1 MYVTIGSDTGGLR
14 RVLPYERVQSCC
26 CSCLAGIHLPPF
38 RVLFLTSKINLIHS
52 RHFFRRVITLARTV
66 LEDASF
72 IASCLVG
79 KSKRFLLQCGY
90 DDRLFTTP
98 VTESQIR
105 MHLASRKESI
115 FISLFL
121 DDTIVGSCEL
131 SCTSSGNKTVCTLMR
146 FIIVE
151 KFRGQGIGS
160 TSLAK
165 ITDYVQNTLH
175 ANVFRLFVYA
185 FNENAVSC
193 YEKNGFKKIE
203 SYSRDDGNS
212 VYRME
217 VKLTA

>member
-1 MYVTIGSDTGGLR
+1 
-14 RVLPYERVQSCC
+14 
-26 CSCLAGIHLPPF
+26 
-38 RVLFLTSKINLIHS
+38 
-52 RHFFRRVITLARTV
+52 
-66 LEDASF
+66 
-72 IASCLVG
+72 
-79 KSKRFLLQCGY
+79 
-90 DDRLFTTP
+90 
-98 VTESQIR
+98 
-105 MHLASRKESI
+105 
-115 FISLFL
+115 
-121 DDTIVGSCEL
+121 
-131 SCTSSGNKTVCTLMR
+131 MR